1 MAPYYLKRLHAYFKT
16 NNRAGVAISFSAS
29 ILLSLFLLVARVI
42 KTGEITYVFLVW
54 NLFLAIIPLGISTL
68 LTVYRLR
75 RRSHLIS
82 YGLTFVWLLFFPN
95 AFYIITD
102 LFHLYPRH
110 GVPQWFD
117 LVLILSFAWNGIMLG
132 CASLFDMHEII
143 KVRFSWLMG
152 WLFIGLTI
160 FLSSFGI
167 YLGRFDRWNSWDIFQ
182 QPFRL
187 MLDIYHYVTSPQD
200 FPHVWGV
207 TITFTLFMC
216 MLYATVYQLTKVQA
230 RILTPNKIARLKS
243 GFKDRN

>member
-1 MAPYYLKRLHAYFKT
+1 MAPYFLKRLHVYFKT
-16 NNRAGVAISFSAS
+16 NNRAGVAVSFSAS

-42 KTGEITYVFLVW
+42 KTGEITYLFLVW

-75 RRSHLIS
+75 RRSHFIS
-82 YGLTFVWLLFFPN
+82 YGLTFIWLLFLPN

-117 LVLILSFAWNGIMLG
+117 LVLILSFAWNVIMFWS
-132 CASLFDMHEII
+132 ASLFDMHEII
-143 KVRFSWLMG
+143 KQRFSWLSAWIFVG
-152 WLFIGLTI
+152 GSI

-167 YLGRFDRWNSWDIFQ
+167 YLGRFDRWNSWDLFQ

-187 MLDIYHYVTSPQD
+187 MLDVYHYVTSPQD

-207 TITFTLFMC
+207 TVTYALLMC
-216 MLYATVYQLTKVQA
+216 ILYATVYQLTKVQSLQYKPEA
-230 RILTPNKIARLKS
+230 IARMRK
-243 GFKDRN
+243 K

>member
-1 MAPYYLKRLHAYFKT
+1 MAPYFLKRLHVYFKT

-29 ILLSLFLLVARVI
+29 ILFSLVLLFARI
-42 KTGEITYVFLVW
+42 IRTEQITYLFLVW
-54 NLFLAIIPLGISTL
+54 NLFLAVIPLGISTL

-75 RRSHLIS
+75 KRNHIVS
-82 YGLTFVWLLFFPN
+82 YSLTFIWLLFLPN
-95 AFYIITD
+95 SFYIITD

-143 KVRFSWLMG
+143 KQRFSWLSG
-152 WLFIGLTI
+152 WIFAGVAL

-187 MLDIYHYVTSPQD
+187 MMDVYHYVTSPQD

-207 TITFTLFMC
+207 TITYALLMSI
-216 MLYATVYQLTKVQA
+216 LYATVYQLTKVQSRELSAEKVA
-230 RILTPNKIARLKS
+230 RYK
-243 GFKDRN
+243 